1 MTSTIYGYCVQDVA
15 VEREMSRKAP
25 PLSEEEQGL
34 WVLDALVNMRGFYTD
49 SIGAWRKLSPND
61 PRSDATQAV
70 SNQVSFEHDGKFLWM
85 RLPSGRQLA
94 YPEAYLKDTDRE
106 KVVVFKDN
114 ASGRWA
120 DCRNGAGAYGG
131 LWIENLVQ
139 AVARDLFAA
148 AMLRLE
154 NAGYRVV
161 AHVHDE
167 IVCEVPEGFGSEEEF
182 MRLITELPDWA
193 RGVPVAAKPRS
204 GHRFSK

>member
-1 MTSTIYGYCVQDVA
+1 MLVCLDRA
-15 VEREMSRKAP
+15 AKA
-25 PLSEEEQGL
+25 
-34 WVLDALVNMRGFYTD
+34 
-49 SIGAWRKLSPND
+49 
-61 PRSDATQAV
+61 ATAKPGTAEAV

-85 RLPSGRQLA
+85 RLPSGRRLA

-114 ASGRWA
+114 ASGGWK
-120 DCRNGAGAYGG
+120 DCRHGAGAYGG

-154 NAGYRVV
+154 KAGYRVV

-167 IVCEVPEGFGSEEEF
+167 IVCEVPEGFGSEDEF
-182 MRLITELPDWA
+182 LRLIKELPAWA
-193 RGVPVAAKPRS
+193 QGLPVSAKPRS